1 MTEEIIKEEQENIP
15 YAQIN
20 EDGICFAVSSLSGVV
35 EDLHL
40 IRLETYDESLL
51 GKKYED
57 GSWQEILQ
65 PEMQAQELSDTER
78 AIFETQ
84 ANTEYIA
91 CLLEGGN

>member
-35 EDLHL
+35 EDPYL
-40 IRLETYDESLL
+40 IRLEIYDESLL
-51 GKKYED
+51 GKKYKD
-57 GSWQEILQ
+57 GSWQEVPQL
-65 PEMQAQELSDTER
+65 ETQAQELSDTER

>member
-15 YAQIN
+15 YAQIG
-20 EDGICFAVSSLSGVV
+20 EDGICFAVSSLSGLVNSSN
-35 EDLHL
+35 L

-57 GSWQEILQ
+57 GSWQEVPQ
-65 PEMQAQELSDTER
+65 PETQAKELSDTER

-84 ANTEYIA
+84 VNTEYIA

>member
-1 MTEEIIKEEQENIP
+1 MTEEIMEEEQENIP
-15 YAQIN
+15 YAQIG
-20 EDGICFAVSSLSGVV
+20 EDGICFAVSSLSGLVNSSN
-35 EDLHL
+35 L

-57 GSWQEILQ
+57 GFWQEVPQ
-65 PEMQAQELSDTER
+65 PETQAKELSDTER

-84 ANTEYIA
+84 VNTEYIA